1 MPILPVMFPAEPE
14 ASSALRRDADD
25 PELRKVFEETQAH
38 SRGKSGPAPDGSNT
52 SSSTATQGLLREAAF
67 CIGHITGAGPKVM
80 ITVAMA
86 IRMGKPLL
94 LQSQDRSN
102 DLPFV
107 LRSHRVVID
116 RMMWTL

>member
-1 MPILPVMFPAEPE
+1 
-14 ASSALRRDADD
+14 
-25 PELRKVFEETQAH
+25 
-38 SRGKSGPAPDGSNT
+38 
-52 SSSTATQGLLREAAF
+52 
-67 CIGHITGAGPKVM
+67 M

-116 RMMWTL
+116 RPNDVDIVNKYLDLSLRETVSERESARSCAKCFTVPNCFVIMSFRPEIIFSEPSRQKLDRPSPGLRLNGAMTAS